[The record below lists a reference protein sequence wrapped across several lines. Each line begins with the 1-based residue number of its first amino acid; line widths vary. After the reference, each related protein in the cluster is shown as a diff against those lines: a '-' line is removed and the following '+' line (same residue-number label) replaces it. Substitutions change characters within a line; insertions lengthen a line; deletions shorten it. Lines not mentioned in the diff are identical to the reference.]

1 MISTRPLLA
10 VAVAGLAAL
19 AILFLNKREKLRDAV
34 SPIAAVAMFAI
45 VVSMAPTVLAGGT
58 VELRLFEV
66 LPGIDVALR
75 ADALGMVF
83 ATVSSLLWI
92 VAAVYSIG
100 YMRHLHEHAQT
111 RFFACF
117 ATSLAAAVGGAF
129 AANLFTL
136 VIFYEVLSLV
146 TYPLVYHHED
156 EEGWRGSRKYL
167 VYLMGASK
175 SVLLAALALT
185 YHIAGSLDFVRGGLL
200 TGANASATLLTV
212 VYFCYLFGF
221 AKAAV
226 MPMHAWLPAA
236 MVAPTPVSALLHAV
250 AVVKMGVFCVLR
262 VIFHV
267 FGVSTVGE
275 LGLGAATAYL
285 VSFTILM
292 ASVYALTRDDLKARL
307 AYSTVSQ
314 LSYIVLGAVLLSPLA
329 MVGGIIHI
337 AAHAFSKITLFF
349 CAGSIYCASGKRN
362 ISDMAGIG
370 RRLPWTMGAF
380 FVASLSMI
388 GIPPTAGFVSKW
400 YLAEGSVEAGQM
412 AFLAVLLASSV
423 LNAAYFLP
431 VSYTAFFEAET
442 KESRAPV
449 REIPLVAIPLVATAI
464 LSVLMGIFPY
474 YVPHPRG
481 RSDPMIKPVVDFFG
495 DAQYARLRRRLFYL
509 VLVLIVAA
517 DFLVPRAHAEYL
529 WERLPGWPAAYGFGS
544 CVLLIFVSKFLGH
557 RAGLMRRE
565 DYYD

>member
-1 MISTRPLLA
+1 MSVRPLLA

-19 AILFLNKREKLRDAV
+19 AVLLLNTRETLRDAV
-34 SPIAAVAMFAI
+34 SPLAAMAMFAI
-45 VVSMAPTVLAGGT
+45 IASMAPTVLAGGT
-58 VELRLFEV
+58 VELRLFEI
-66 LPGIDVALR
+66 LPGIDFALR

-83 ATVSSLLWI
+83 ATVSSLLWL
-92 VAAVYSIG
+92 AAAIYSVG

-156 EEGWRGSRKYL
+156 AEAWTGGRKYL

-175 SVLLAALALT
+175 SLLLAALALT
-185 YHIAGSLDFVRGGLL
+185 YQIAGSLDFVEGGLL
-200 TGANASATLLTV
+200 AGNAAPAALLMGI
-212 VYFCYLFGF
+212 YFCYLFGF
-221 AKAAV
+221 AKAAI

-262 VIFHV
+262 VVFHV
-267 FGVSTVGE
+267 FGTDLVAG
-275 LGLGAATAYL
+275 LGLGIATAYL

-314 LSYIVLGAVLLSPLA
+314 LSYIVLGAVLASPVA

-337 AAHAFSKITLFF
+337 AAHAFPKITLFF
-349 CAGSIYCASGKRN
+349 CAGVIYCASGKRN
-362 ISDMAGIG
+362 VSEMAGIG

-388 GIPPTAGFVSKW
+388 GTPPTAGFVSKW
-400 YLAEGSVEAGQM
+400 YLALGSLEAGET
-412 AFLAVLLASSV
+412 AFMIVLLASSI

-431 VSYTAFFEAET
+431 VSYVAFFGTGPPVSDAT
-442 KESRAPV
+442 V
-449 REIPLVAIPLVATAI
+449 REIPMMTIPLVATAI
-464 LSVLMGIFPY
+464 LSVSMGLFPGY
-474 YVPHPRG
+474 FLALAEG
-481 RSDPMIKPVVDFFG
+481 VV
-495 DAQYARLRRRLFYL
+495 R
-509 VLVLIVAA
+509 
-517 DFLVPRAHAEYL
+517 
-529 WERLPGWPAAYGFGS
+529 
-544 CVLLIFVSKFLGH
+544 
-557 RAGLMRRE
+557 
-565 DYYD
+565 

>member
-1 MISTRPLLA
+1 MSIRPLLA
-10 VAVAGLAAL
+10 VAVAGLAAVAVL
-19 AILFLNKREKLRDAV
+19 LLNHRETLRDVV
-34 SPIAAVAMFAI
+34 SPLAALATFAI
-45 VVSMAPTVLAGGT
+45 VASMAPTVLAGGT
-58 VELRLFEV
+58 VDLRLFEI
-66 LPGIDVALR
+66 LPGIDFAFR

-83 ATVSSLLWI
+83 ATVSSLLWV
-92 VAAVYSIG
+92 VAAIYSIG
-100 YMRHLHEHAQT
+100 YMRHLKEHAQT

-117 ATSLAAAVGGAF
+117 ATSIAAAIGGAF

-136 VIFYEVLSLV
+136 VIFYEMLSLV

-185 YHIAGSLDFVRGGLL
+185 YQLAGSLDFVAGGLL
-200 TGANASATLLTV
+200 ARVDAPAALLTV

-262 VIFHV
+262 VVFHV
-267 FGVSTVGE
+267 FGTGLVHG
-275 LGLGAATAYL
+275 LGLGIATAYL

-314 LSYIVLGAVLLSPLA
+314 LSYIVLGAVLSSPVA
-329 MVGGIIHI
+329 MAGGIIHI

-349 CAGSIYCASGKRN
+349 CAGSIFCASGKRN
-362 ISDMAGIG
+362 IGDMAGIG

-388 GIPPTAGFVSKW
+388 GMPPTAGFVSKW
-400 YLAEGSVEAGQM
+400 YLALGSVEAGET
-412 AFLAVLLASSV
+412 AFTIVLLVSSV

-431 VSYTAFFEAET
+431 VSYVAFFGAQPSENPTPENST
-442 KESRAPV
+442 PENSKPV
-449 REIPLVAIPLVATAI
+449 RENPMMTIPLVATAI
-464 LSVLMGIFPY
+464 LSVLMGVFPDY
-474 YVPHPRG
+474 
-481 RSDPMIKPVVDFFG
+481 
-495 DAQYARLRRRLFYL
+495 
-509 VLVLIVAA
+509 
-517 DFLVPRAHAEYL
+517 FLTL
-529 WERLPGWPAAYGFGS
+529 AYG
-544 CVLLIFVSKFLGH
+544 VI
-557 RAGLMRRE
+557 R
-565 DYYD
+565 

>member
-1 MISTRPLLA
+1 MDPVVSIRPLLA
-10 VAVAGLAAL
+10 ITVAGLAAL
-19 AILFLNKREKLRDAV
+19 AVLLLNNRERLRDLV
-34 SPIAAVAMFAI
+34 SPLAAIAMFAI

-58 VELRLFEV
+58 VELRLFETV
-66 LPGIDVALR
+66 PGIDFAFRV
-75 ADALGMVF
+75 DALGMVF

-92 VAAVYSIG
+92 VAAIYSIG
-100 YMRHLHEHAQT
+100 YMRHLNEHAQT

-117 ATSLAAAVGGAF
+117 ASSLAAAAGGAF

-175 SVLLAALALT
+175 SALLAALALT
-185 YHIAGSLDFVRGGLL
+185 YHIAGSLDFVAGGLL
-200 TGANASATLLTV
+200 AGSNASAALLTV

-262 VIFHV
+262 VVFHV
-267 FGVSTVGE
+267 FGTELVGG
-275 LGLGAATAYL
+275 LGLGIATAYL
-285 VSFTILM
+285 ASFTILM

-314 LSYIVLGAVLLSPLA
+314 LSYIVLGAVLLSPVA

-388 GIPPTAGFVSKW
+388 GVPPTAGFVSKW
-400 YLAEGSVEAGQM
+400 YLAEGAVAAGET
-412 AFLAVLLASSV
+412 AFLVVLLVSSI

-431 VSYTAFFEAET
+431 VSYAAFFQAER
-442 KESRAPV
+442 KEESRTTV
-449 REIPLVAIPLVATAI
+449 REIPLVTIPLVATAI
-464 LSVLMGIFPY
+464 LSVLMGIFPGY
-474 YVPHPRG
+474 
-481 RSDPMIKPVVDFFG
+481 F
-495 DAQYARLRRRLFYL
+495 LTL
-509 VLVLIVAA
+509 A
-517 DFLVPRAHAEYL
+517 DGVIR
-529 WERLPGWPAAYGFGS
+529 
-544 CVLLIFVSKFLGH
+544 
-557 RAGLMRRE
+557 
-565 DYYD
+565 

>member
-1 MISTRPLLA
+1 MDPVVSIRPLLA
-10 VAVAGLAAL
+10 IAVAGLAAL
-19 AILFLNKREKLRDAV
+19 SVLLLHNRERLRDLV
-34 SPIAAVAMFAI
+34 SPLAAIAMFAI

-66 LPGIDVALR
+66 LPGIDFAFRV
-75 ADALGMVF
+75 DALGMVF

-92 VAAVYSIG
+92 VAAIYSVG
-100 YMRHLHEHAQT
+100 YMRHLNEHAQT

-117 ATSLAAAVGGAF
+117 ASSLAAAAGGAF

-136 VIFYEVLSLV
+136 VIFYEALSLA

-156 EEGWRGSRKYL
+156 EEGWRGGRKYL

-175 SVLLAALALT
+175 SALLAALALT
-185 YHIAGSLDFVRGGLL
+185 YHIAGSLDFVAGGLL
-200 TGANASATLLTV
+200 AASDASAALLTV

-262 VIFHV
+262 VVFHV
-267 FGVSTVGE
+267 FGTGLVDGLS
-275 LGLGAATAYL
+275 LGIATAYL
-285 VSFTILM
+285 ASFTILM

-314 LSYIVLGAVLLSPLA
+314 LSYIVLGAVLLSPVA

-362 ISDMAGIG
+362 VSDMAGIG

-380 FVASLSMI
+380 FIASLSMI

-400 YLAEGSVEAGQM
+400 YLAEGAVAAGET
-412 AFLAVLLASSV
+412 AFLVVLLVSSV

-431 VSYTAFFEAET
+431 VSYAAFFQAERQ
-442 KESRAPV
+442 ESRTTV
-449 REIPLVAIPLVATAI
+449 REIPLVTIPLVTTAI
-464 LSVLMGIFPY
+464 LSVLMGIFPGY
-474 YVPHPRG
+474 
-481 RSDPMIKPVVDFFG
+481 F
-495 DAQYARLRRRLFYL
+495 LTL
-509 VLVLIVAA
+509 A
-517 DFLVPRAHAEYL
+517 DGVIR
-529 WERLPGWPAAYGFGS
+529 
-544 CVLLIFVSKFLGH
+544 
-557 RAGLMRRE
+557 
-565 DYYD
+565 

>member
-1 MISTRPLLA
+1 LDPVVSIRPLLA
-10 VAVAGLAAL
+10 VGVAVLAAL
-19 AILFLNKREKLRDAV
+19 AVIVLNGRERIRDAV
-34 SPIAAVAMFAI
+34 SPVAACAMFAI
-45 VVSMAPTVLAGGT
+45 VASMAPTVLAGGT

-66 LPGIDVALR
+66 LPGIDFAFRV
-75 ADALGMVF
+75 DALGMVF

-92 VAAVYSIG
+92 LAAIYSIG
-100 YMRHLHEHAQT
+100 YMRHLNEHAQT

-117 ATSLAAAVGGAF
+117 AASLAAAVGGAF

-156 EEGWRGSRKYL
+156 HEAWEGSRKYL

-185 YHIAGSLDFVRGGLL
+185 YSMAGSLDFAEGGLL
-200 TGANASATLLTV
+200 ARVDAPAALLTI

-226 MPMHAWLPAA
+226 MPMHAWLPSA

-262 VIFHV
+262 VVFHV
-267 FGVSTVGE
+267 FGTGLMGG
-275 LGLGAATAYL
+275 LGLGIATAYL

-292 ASVYALTRDDLKARL
+292 ASAYALTRDDLKARL

-314 LSYIVLGAVLLSPLA
+314 LSYIVLGAVLLSPAA
-329 MVGGIIHI
+329 MIGGIIHI

-349 CAGSIYCASGKRN
+349 CAGSVFCASGKRN

-400 YLAEGSVEAGQM
+400 YLALGSLEAGET
-412 AFLAVLLASSV
+412 AFLIVLLISSV

-431 VSYTAFFEAET
+431 VSYVAFFGAGVPAGL
-442 KESRAPV
+442 APV
-449 REIPLVAIPLVATAI
+449 REIPMVAVPLVATAI
-464 LSVLMGIFPY
+464 LSVSMGLFPGY
-474 YVPHPRG
+474 FLALAAG
-481 RSDPMIKPVVDFFG
+481 
-495 DAQYARLRRRLFYL
+495 
-509 VLVLIVAA
+509 VL
-517 DFLVPRAHAEYL
+517 
-529 WERLPGWPAAYGFGS
+529 
-544 CVLLIFVSKFLGH
+544 K
-557 RAGLMRRE
+557 
-565 DYYD
+565 

>member
-1 MISTRPLLA
+1 MDPVVSIRPLIA
-10 VAVAGLAAL
+10 IAIAGLAAL
-19 AILFLNKREKLRDAV
+19 FVLLLHKHEKLRDLV
-34 SPIAAVAMFAI
+34 SPVAAVLMFAI
-45 VVSMAPTVLAGGT
+45 VASMAPTVLSGGS
-58 VELRLFEV
+58 VELRLFEI
-66 LPGIDVALR
+66 LPGVDFAFR

-92 VAAVYSIG
+92 VAAIYSIG
-100 YMRHLHEHAQT
+100 YMRHLREHAQT
-111 RFFACF
+111 RFYACF
-117 ATSLAAAVGGAF
+117 ALSLAAAVGGAF

-156 EEGWRGSRKYL
+156 EEGWLGGRKYI

-185 YHIAGSLDFVRGGLL
+185 YQIAGSLDFVAGGLL
-200 TGANASATLLTV
+200 ARVEAPAALLTV

-262 VIFHV
+262 VVFHV
-267 FGVSTVGE
+267 FGVGLVGE
-275 LGLGAATAYL
+275 LGLGIATAYL

-314 LSYIVLGAVLLSPLA
+314 LSYVVLGAVLLSPVA
-329 MVGGIIHI
+329 MVGGIVHI

-388 GIPPTAGFVSKW
+388 GLPPTAGFVSKW
-400 YLAEGSVEAGQM
+400 YLAQGSVEAGEM
-412 AFLAVLLASSV
+412 AFLTVLLISSV

-431 VSYTAFFEAET
+431 VSYAAFFEAEPE
-442 KESRAPV
+442 ESRAAV
-449 REIPLVAIPLVATAI
+449 REIPMVTIPLVATAI
-464 LSVLMGIFPY
+464 LSVLMGIFPDY
-474 YVPHPRG
+474 FLTLASG
-481 RSDPMIKPVVDFFG
+481 VVG
-495 DAQYARLRRRLFYL
+495 
-509 VLVLIVAA
+509 
-517 DFLVPRAHAEYL
+517 
-529 WERLPGWPAAYGFGS
+529 
-544 CVLLIFVSKFLGH
+544 
-557 RAGLMRRE
+557 
-565 DYYD
+565 

>member
-1 MISTRPLLA
+1 MDPVVSIRPLLA
-10 VAVAGLAAL
+10 ITVAGLAAL
-19 AILFLNKREKLRDAV
+19 AVLLLNNRERLRDLV
-34 SPIAAVAMFAI
+34 SPLAAIAMFAI
-45 VVSMAPTVLAGGT
+45 VMSMAPTVLAGGT
-58 VELRLFEV
+58 VELRLFEI
-66 LPGIDVALR
+66 LPGIDFAFRV
-75 ADALGMVF
+75 DALGMVF

-92 VAAVYSIG
+92 VAAIYSIG
-100 YMRHLHEHAQT
+100 YMRYLNEHSQT

-117 ATSLAAAVGGAF
+117 ASSLAAAAGGAF

-175 SVLLAALALT
+175 SALLAALALT
-185 YHIAGSLDFVRGGLL
+185 YHIAGSLDFVAGGLL
-200 TGANASATLLTV
+200 AGSDASAALLTV

-262 VIFHV
+262 VVFHV
-267 FGVSTVGE
+267 FGTGLVGG
-275 LGLGAATAYL
+275 LGLGIATAYL

-314 LSYIVLGAVLLSPLA
+314 LSYIVLGAVLLSPVA

-380 FVASLSMI
+380 FIASLSMI
-388 GIPPTAGFVSKW
+388 GVPPTAGFVSKW
-400 YLAEGSVEAGQM
+400 YLAEGAVAAGEI
-412 AFLAVLLASSV
+412 AFLVVLLVSSV

-431 VSYTAFFEAET
+431 VSYAAFFQAERQ
-442 KESRAPV
+442 ESQTTV
-449 REIPLVAIPLVATAI
+449 REIPLVTIPLVATAI
-464 LSVLMGIFPY
+464 LSVLMGIFPGY
-474 YVPHPRG
+474 
-481 RSDPMIKPVVDFFG
+481 F
-495 DAQYARLRRRLFYL
+495 LTL
-509 VLVLIVAA
+509 A
-517 DFLVPRAHAEYL
+517 DGVIR
-529 WERLPGWPAAYGFGS
+529 
-544 CVLLIFVSKFLGH
+544 
-557 RAGLMRRE
+557 
-565 DYYD
+565 

>member
-1 MISTRPLLA
+1 MISIRPLLA
-10 VAVAGLAAL
+10 VAVAILAAL
-19 AILFLNKREKLRDAV
+19 AVLLLDKREKLRDAV
-34 SPIAAVAMFAI
+34 SPLAAIAMFAI
-45 VVSMAPTVLAGGT
+45 VASMAPTVLAGRT
-58 VELRLFEV
+58 IDLRLFEI
-66 LPGIDVALR
+66 LPGIDFAFRV
-75 ADALGMVF
+75 DALGMVF

-92 VAAVYSIG
+92 VASIYSIG
-100 YMRHLHEHAQT
+100 YMRHLNEHAQT

-117 ATSLAAAVGGAF
+117 AASLAAAAGGAF

-136 VIFYEVLSLV
+136 VIFYEALSLV

-156 EEGWRGSRKYL
+156 EEGWAGSRKYL

-185 YHIAGSLDFVRGGLL
+185 YQIAGSLDFVAGGLL
-200 TGANASATLLTV
+200 ARVDASASLLTII
-212 VYFCYLFGF
+212 YFCYLFGF

-262 VIFHV
+262 VVFHV
-267 FGVSTVGE
+267 FGAGLMGG
-275 LGLGAATAYL
+275 LGLGLATAYV

-292 ASVYALTRDDLKARL
+292 ASIYALTRDDLKARL

-314 LSYIVLGAVLLSPLA
+314 LSYVLLGAVLLSPVA

-380 FVASLSMI
+380 FVGSLSMI
-388 GIPPTAGFVSKW
+388 GVPPAAGFISKW
-400 YLAEGSVEAGQM
+400 YLALGSAEAGQTP
-412 AFLAVLLASSV
+412 FLIVLLISSV

-431 VSYTAFFEAET
+431 ISYVAFFGTEAREWPAT
-442 KESRAPV
+442 V
-449 REIPLVAIPLVATAI
+449 REIPMLTIPLVATAI
-464 LSVLMGIFPY
+464 LSVLMGIFPDY
-474 YVPHPRG
+474 FLALAER
-481 RSDPMIKPVVDFFG
+481 
-495 DAQYARLRRRLFYL
+495 
-509 VLVLIVAA
+509 IV
-517 DFLVPRAHAEYL
+517 R
-529 WERLPGWPAAYGFGS
+529 
-544 CVLLIFVSKFLGH
+544 
-557 RAGLMRRE
+557 
-565 DYYD
+565 

>member
-1 MISTRPLLA
+1 VDAVVSIRPLLA
-10 VAVAGLAAL
+10 VAVASLAAL
-19 AILFLNKREKLRDAV
+19 AVLLLNDREKLRDLV
-34 SPIAAVAMFAI
+34 SPFAAVVMFA
-45 VVSMAPTVLAGGT
+45 VVASMAPTVLAGGT
-58 VELRLFEV
+58 VDLRLFEI
-66 LPGIDVALR
+66 LPGIDFAFRV
-75 ADALGMVF
+75 DALGMVF

-92 VAAVYSIG
+92 VAAIYSIG
-100 YMRHLHEHAQT
+100 YMRHLNEHAQT
-111 RFFACF
+111 RFYACF

-185 YHIAGSLDFVRGGLL
+185 YSIAGSLDFVPGGLL
-200 TGANASATLLTV
+200 ARADVSATLLTV
-212 VYFCYLFGF
+212 IYFCYLFGF

-262 VIFHV
+262 VVFHV
-267 FGVSTVGE
+267 FGTGLVGK
-275 LGLGAATAYL
+275 LGLGLATAYL

-314 LSYIVLGAVLLSPLA
+314 LSYIVLGAVLLSPVA

-388 GIPPTAGFVSKW
+388 GVPPTAGFVSKW
-400 YLAEGSVEAGQM
+400 YLALGSVQAGEI
-412 AFLAVLLASSV
+412 AFLVVLLASSV

-431 VSYTAFFEAET
+431 VSYVAFFGEEAR
-442 KESRAPV
+442 ESPATV
-449 REIPLVAIPLVATAI
+449 REIPLVTVPLVATAI
-464 LSVLMGIFPY
+464 LSVLMGIFPGY
-474 YVPHPRG
+474 
-481 RSDPMIKPVVDFFG
+481 F
-495 DAQYARLRRRLFYL
+495 L
-509 VLVLIVAA
+509 VLAQGVV
-517 DFLVPRAHAEYL
+517 R
-529 WERLPGWPAAYGFGS
+529 
-544 CVLLIFVSKFLGH
+544 
-557 RAGLMRRE
+557 
-565 DYYD
+565 

>member
-1 MISTRPLLA
+1 MDPVTSIRPLLA

-19 AILFLNKREKLRDAV
+19 AVLLLNNREKLRDIV
-34 SPIAAVAMFAI
+34 SPLAALAMFAI

-58 VELRLFEV
+58 IDLRLFEI
-66 LPGIDVALR
+66 LPGIDFAFR

-92 VAAVYSIG
+92 VAAIYSIG
-100 YMRHLHEHAQT
+100 YMRHLKEHAQT

-117 ATSLAAAVGGAF
+117 AASLAAAVGGAF

-136 VIFYEVLSLV
+136 VIFYELLSLV

-156 EEGWRGSRKYL
+156 DEGWTGSRKYL

-185 YHIAGSLDFVRGGLL
+185 YHIAGSLDFVAGGLL
-200 TGANASATLLTV
+200 AGVDASAALLTV

-262 VIFHV
+262 VVFHV
-267 FGVSTVGE
+267 FGAGLVDG
-275 LGLGAATAYL
+275 LGLGIATAYL

-314 LSYIVLGAVLLSPLA
+314 LSYIVLGAVLLSPVA

-388 GIPPTAGFVSKW
+388 GMPPTAGFVSKW
-400 YLAEGSVEAGQM
+400 YLARGSVEAGEI
-412 AFLAVLLASSV
+412 AFLIVLLVSSV

-431 VSYTAFFEAET
+431 VSYVAFFQTEAL
-442 KESRAPV
+442 ESPATV
-449 REIPLVAIPLVATAI
+449 REIPMVTIPLVATAI
-464 LSVLMGIFPY
+464 LSVSMGIFPDY
-474 YVPHPRG
+474 FLALAEG
-481 RSDPMIKPVVDFFG
+481 VV
-495 DAQYARLRRRLFYL
+495 R
-509 VLVLIVAA
+509 
-517 DFLVPRAHAEYL
+517 
-529 WERLPGWPAAYGFGS
+529 
-544 CVLLIFVSKFLGH
+544 
-557 RAGLMRRE
+557 
-565 DYYD
+565 

>member
-1 MISTRPLLA
+1 MDPVTSIRPLLA

-19 AILFLNKREKLRDAV
+19 AILLLNNREKLRDVV
-34 SPIAAVAMFAI
+34 SPLAAIAMFAI

-58 VELRLFEV
+58 VDLRLFEI
-66 LPGIDVALR
+66 LPGIDFAFRV
-75 ADALGMVF
+75 DALGMVF

-92 VAAVYSIG
+92 VAAIYSIG
-100 YMRHLHEHAQT
+100 YMRHLNEHAQT

-129 AANLFTL
+129 SANLFTL

-156 EEGWRGSRKYL
+156 EEGWAGSRKYL

-185 YHIAGSLDFVRGGLL
+185 YHIAGSLDFVAGGLL
-200 TGANASATLLTV
+200 AGVDASPALLTV

-262 VIFHV
+262 VVFHIFGTGLV
-267 FGVSTVGE
+267 DG
-275 LGLGAATAYL
+275 LGLGIATAYL

-292 ASVYALTRDDLKARL
+292 ASIYALTRDDLKARL

-314 LSYIVLGAVLLSPLA
+314 LSCIVLGAVLLSPVA
-329 MVGGIIHI
+329 MVGGILHI

-380 FVASLSMI
+380 FVGSLSMI
-388 GIPPTAGFVSKW
+388 GVPPTAGFVSKW
-400 YLAEGSVEAGQM
+400 YLALGSVEAGDI
-412 AFLAVLLASSV
+412 AFLIVILVSSV

-431 VSYTAFFEAET
+431 VSYVAFFGT
-442 KESRAPV
+442 SSQESPATV
-449 REIPLVAIPLVATAI
+449 REIPMMTVPLVATAI
-464 LSVLMGIFPY
+464 LSVLMGVFPDY
-474 YVPHPRG
+474 FLALAQG
-481 RSDPMIKPVVDFFG
+481 VV
-495 DAQYARLRRRLFYL
+495 R
-509 VLVLIVAA
+509 
-517 DFLVPRAHAEYL
+517 
-529 WERLPGWPAAYGFGS
+529 
-544 CVLLIFVSKFLGH
+544 
-557 RAGLMRRE
+557 
-565 DYYD
+565 

>member
-1 MISTRPLLA
+1 MDPVVSIRPLLA
-10 VAVAGLAAL
+10 ITVAGLAAL
-19 AILFLNKREKLRDAV
+19 AVLLLNNRERLRDLV
-34 SPIAAVAMFAI
+34 SPLAAIAMFAI

-58 VELRLFEV
+58 VELRLFEI
-66 LPGIDVALR
+66 LPGIDFAFRV
-75 ADALGMVF
+75 DALGMVF

-92 VAAVYSIG
+92 VAAIYSIG
-100 YMRHLHEHAQT
+100 YMRHLNEHAQT

-117 ATSLAAAVGGAF
+117 ASSLAAAAGGAF

-175 SVLLAALALT
+175 SALLAALALT
-185 YHIAGSLDFVRGGLL
+185 YHIAGSLDFVAGGLL
-200 TGANASATLLTV
+200 AGSGASAALLTV

-262 VIFHV
+262 VVFHV
-267 FGVSTVGE
+267 FGTGLVGG
-275 LGLGAATAYL
+275 LGLGIATAYL
-285 VSFTILM
+285 ASFTILM

-314 LSYIVLGAVLLSPLA
+314 LSYIVLGAVLLSPVA

-388 GIPPTAGFVSKW
+388 GVPPTAGFVSKW
-400 YLAEGSVEAGQM
+400 YLAEGAVAAGET
-412 AFLAVLLASSV
+412 AFLVVILVSSI

-431 VSYTAFFEAET
+431 VSYAAFFQAERQE
-442 KESRAPV
+442 ESRTTV
-449 REIPLVAIPLVATAI
+449 REIPLVTIPLVATAI
-464 LSVLMGIFPY
+464 LSVLMGIFPGY
-474 YVPHPRG
+474 
-481 RSDPMIKPVVDFFG
+481 F
-495 DAQYARLRRRLFYL
+495 LTL
-509 VLVLIVAA
+509 A
-517 DFLVPRAHAEYL
+517 DGVIR
-529 WERLPGWPAAYGFGS
+529 
-544 CVLLIFVSKFLGH
+544 
-557 RAGLMRRE
+557 
-565 DYYD
+565 

>member
-1 MISTRPLLA
+1 MDPVVSIRPLLA
-10 VAVAGLAAL
+10 IAVAGLAAL
-19 AILFLNKREKLRDAV
+19 AVLLLNNRERLRDLV
-34 SPIAAVAMFAI
+34 SPLAAIAMFAI
-45 VVSMAPTVLAGGT
+45 VMSMAPTVLAGGT
-58 VELRLFEV
+58 VELRLFEI
-66 LPGIDVALR
+66 LPGIDFAFRV
-75 ADALGMVF
+75 DALGMVF

-92 VAAVYSIG
+92 VAAIYSVG
-100 YMRHLHEHAQT
+100 YMRHLNEHAQT

-117 ATSLAAAVGGAF
+117 ASSLAAAAGGAF

-175 SVLLAALALT
+175 SALLAALALT
-185 YHIAGSLDFVRGGLL
+185 YHIAGSLDFVAGGLL
-200 TGANASATLLTV
+200 AGSDASAALLTV

-262 VIFHV
+262 VVFHV
-267 FGVSTVGE
+267 FGIGLVAG
-275 LGLGAATAYL
+275 LGLGIATAYL
-285 VSFTILM
+285 ASFTILM

-307 AYSTVSQ
+307 AYSTISQ
-314 LSYIVLGAVLLSPLA
+314 LSYIVLGAVLLSPVA

-400 YLAEGSVEAGQM
+400 YLAEGAVAAGET
-412 AFLAVLLASSV
+412 AFLVVLLVSSI

-431 VSYTAFFEAET
+431 ISYAAFFQVEKQE
-442 KESRAPV
+442 ESRTTI
-449 REIPLVAIPLVATAI
+449 REIPLVTIPLVATAI
-464 LSVLMGIFPY
+464 LSVLMGIFPGY
-474 YVPHPRG
+474 
-481 RSDPMIKPVVDFFG
+481 F
-495 DAQYARLRRRLFYL
+495 LTL
-509 VLVLIVAA
+509 A
-517 DFLVPRAHAEYL
+517 DGVTR
-529 WERLPGWPAAYGFGS
+529 
-544 CVLLIFVSKFLGH
+544 
-557 RAGLMRRE
+557 
-565 DYYD
+565 

>member
-1 MISTRPLLA
+1 MDPVVSIRPLLA
-10 VAVAGLAAL
+10 VTVAGLAAL
-19 AILFLNKREKLRDAV
+19 AVLLLNKRERLRDLV
-34 SPIAAVAMFAI
+34 SPLAAIAMFAI

-58 VELRLFEV
+58 VELRLFEI
-66 LPGIDVALR
+66 LPGTDFAFRV
-75 ADALGMVF
+75 DALGMVF

-92 VAAVYSIG
+92 VAAIYSVG
-100 YMRHLHEHAQT
+100 YMRHLNEHAQT

-117 ATSLAAAVGGAF
+117 ASSLAAAAGGAF

-175 SVLLAALALT
+175 SALLAALALT
-185 YHIAGSLDFVRGGLL
+185 YHIAGSLDFVAGGLL
-200 TGANASATLLTV
+200 AGSDASAALLTV

-262 VIFHV
+262 VVFHV
-267 FGVSTVGE
+267 FGTGLVGG
-275 LGLGAATAYL
+275 LGLGIVTAYL
-285 VSFTILM
+285 ASFTILM

-314 LSYIVLGAVLLSPLA
+314 LSYIVLGAVLLSPVA

-362 ISDMAGIG
+362 ISDMAGVG

-388 GIPPTAGFVSKW
+388 GVPPTAGFVSKW
-400 YLAEGSVEAGQM
+400 YLALGSVEAGEI
-412 AFLAVLLASSV
+412 AFLIVLLVSSV

-431 VSYTAFFEAET
+431 VSYAAFFGTEEQ
-442 KESRAPV
+442 ESPATV
-449 REIPLVAIPLVATAI
+449 REIPMMTIPLVVTAL
-464 LSVLMGIFPY
+464 LSVLMGIFPGY
-474 YVPHPRG
+474 FLALAEG
-481 RSDPMIKPVVDFFG
+481 VV
-495 DAQYARLRRRLFYL
+495 R
-509 VLVLIVAA
+509 
-517 DFLVPRAHAEYL
+517 
-529 WERLPGWPAAYGFGS
+529 
-544 CVLLIFVSKFLGH
+544 
-557 RAGLMRRE
+557 
-565 DYYD
+565 

>member
-1 MISTRPLLA
+1 LLA

-19 AILFLNKREKLRDAV
+19 AVLLLNNREKLRDVV
-34 SPIAAVAMFAI
+34 SPLAAIVLFAI
-45 VVSMAPTVLAGGT
+45 VASMAPTVLAGGT
-58 VELRLFEV
+58 VDLRLFEI
-66 LPGIDVALR
+66 LPGIDFAFRV
-75 ADALGMVF
+75 DALGMVF

-92 VAAVYSIG
+92 VAAIYSIG
-100 YMRHLHEHAQT
+100 YMRHLNEHAQT

-129 AANLFTL
+129 SANLFTL

-156 EEGWRGSRKYL
+156 QEGWRGSRKYL

-185 YHIAGSLDFVRGGLL
+185 YHIAGSLDFVAGGLL
-200 TGANASATLLTV
+200 AGADASPALLTV

-262 VIFHV
+262 VVFHIF
-267 FGVSTVGE
+267 GTGLVGG
-275 LGLGAATAYL
+275 LGLGIATAYL
-285 VSFTILM
+285 ASFTILM
-292 ASVYALTRDDLKARL
+292 ASIYALTRDDLKARL

-314 LSYIVLGAVLLSPLA
+314 LSYIVLGAVLLSPVA

-370 RRLPWTMGAF
+370 RKLPWTMGAF
-380 FVASLSMI
+380 FVGSLSMI
-388 GIPPTAGFVSKW
+388 GVPPTAGFVSKW
-400 YLAEGSVEAGQM
+400 YLALGSVEAGDI
-412 AFLAVLLASSV
+412 AFLIVLLVSSV

-431 VSYTAFFEAET
+431 VSYTAFFGTAT
-442 KESRAPV
+442 QESPATV
-449 REIPLVAIPLVATAI
+449 REIPMMTVPLVATAI
-464 LSVLMGIFPY
+464 LSVLMGIFPDY
-474 YVPHPRG
+474 FLALAQG
-481 RSDPMIKPVVDFFG
+481 VV
-495 DAQYARLRRRLFYL
+495 R
-509 VLVLIVAA
+509 
-517 DFLVPRAHAEYL
+517 
-529 WERLPGWPAAYGFGS
+529 
-544 CVLLIFVSKFLGH
+544 
-557 RAGLMRRE
+557 
-565 DYYD
+565 

>member
-1 MISTRPLLA
+1 MDPVISIRPLLA

-19 AILFLNKREKLRDAV
+19 AVLLLNNREKLRDVV
-34 SPIAAVAMFAI
+34 SPLAAIAMFAI
-45 VVSMAPTVLAGGT
+45 VASMAPTVLAGGT
-58 VELRLFEV
+58 VDLRLFEI
-66 LPGIDVALR
+66 LPGIDFAFRV
-75 ADALGMVF
+75 DALGMVF

-92 VAAVYSIG
+92 VAAIYSIG
-100 YMRHLHEHAQT
+100 YMRHLNEHAQT

-156 EEGWRGSRKYL
+156 EEGWTGSRKYL

-185 YHIAGSLDFVRGGLL
+185 YHIAGSLDFVAGGLL
-200 TGANASATLLTV
+200 AGVDASAALLTV

-262 VIFHV
+262 VVFHV
-267 FGVSTVGE
+267 FGAGLVDG
-275 LGLGAATAYL
+275 LGLGIATAYL

-314 LSYIVLGAVLLSPLA
+314 LSYIVLGAVLLSPVA

-388 GIPPTAGFVSKW
+388 GMPPTAGFVSKW
-400 YLAEGSVEAGQM
+400 YLALGSVEAGEI
-412 AFLAVLLASSV
+412 AFLIVLLVSSV

-431 VSYTAFFEAET
+431 VSYVAFFGTEAQ
-442 KESRAPV
+442 ESPATV
-449 REIPLVAIPLVATAI
+449 REIPMVTIPLVATAI
-464 LSVLMGIFPY
+464 LSVSMGIFPDY
-474 YVPHPRG
+474 FLALAEG
-481 RSDPMIKPVVDFFG
+481 VV
-495 DAQYARLRRRLFYL
+495 R
-509 VLVLIVAA
+509 
-517 DFLVPRAHAEYL
+517 
-529 WERLPGWPAAYGFGS
+529 
-544 CVLLIFVSKFLGH
+544 
-557 RAGLMRRE
+557 
-565 DYYD
+565 

>member
-1 MISTRPLLA
+1 MDPVISIRPLLA

-19 AILFLNKREKLRDAV
+19 AVLLLNNREKLRDVV
-34 SPIAAVAMFAI
+34 SPLAAIVMFVI

-58 VELRLFEV
+58 VDLRLFEI
-66 LPGIDVALR
+66 LPGIDFAFRV
-75 ADALGMVF
+75 DALGMVF

-92 VAAVYSIG
+92 VAAIYSIG
-100 YMRHLHEHAQT
+100 YMRHLNEHAQT

-129 AANLFTL
+129 SANLFTL

-167 VYLMGASK
+167 VYLIGASK

-185 YHIAGSLDFVRGGLL
+185 YHIAGSLDFVAGGLL
-200 TGANASATLLTV
+200 AGAEASPALLTV

-262 VIFHV
+262 VVFHIF
-267 FGVSTVGE
+267 GTGLVGG
-275 LGLGAATAYL
+275 LGLGIATAYL
-285 VSFTILM
+285 ASFTILM

-314 LSYIVLGAVLLSPLA
+314 LSYIVLGAVLLSPVA

-362 ISDMAGIG
+362 ISDMGGIG
-370 RRLPWTMGAF
+370 RKLPWTMGAF
-380 FVASLSMI
+380 FVGSLSMI
-388 GIPPTAGFVSKW
+388 GVPPTAGFVSKW
-400 YLAEGSVEAGQM
+400 FLALGSVEAGDI
-412 AFLAVLLASSV
+412 AFLIVLLVSSV

-431 VSYTAFFEAET
+431 VSYTAFFGTAAQ
-442 KESRAPV
+442 ESPATV
-449 REIPLVAIPLVATAI
+449 REIPMMTVPLVATAI
-464 LSVLMGIFPY
+464 LSVLMGIFPDY
-474 YVPHPRG
+474 FLALAQG
-481 RSDPMIKPVVDFFG
+481 VV
-495 DAQYARLRRRLFYL
+495 R
-509 VLVLIVAA
+509 
-517 DFLVPRAHAEYL
+517 
-529 WERLPGWPAAYGFGS
+529 
-544 CVLLIFVSKFLGH
+544 
-557 RAGLMRRE
+557 
-565 DYYD
+565 

>member
-1 MISTRPLLA
+1 MDPVVSIRPLLA
-10 VAVAGLAAL
+10 VTVAGLAAL
-19 AILFLNKREKLRDAV
+19 AVLLLNKRERLRDLV
-34 SPIAAVAMFAI
+34 SPLAAIAMFAI

-58 VELRLFEV
+58 VELRLFEI
-66 LPGIDVALR
+66 LPGIDFAFRV
-75 ADALGMVF
+75 DALGMVF

-92 VAAVYSIG
+92 VAAIYSVG
-100 YMRHLHEHAQT
+100 YMRHLNEHAQT

-117 ATSLAAAVGGAF
+117 ASSLAAAAGGAF

-175 SVLLAALALT
+175 SALLAALALT
-185 YHIAGSLDFVRGGLL
+185 YHIAGSLDFVAGGLL
-200 TGANASATLLTV
+200 AGSDASAALLTV
-212 VYFCYLFGF
+212 IYFCYLFGF

-226 MPMHAWLPAA
+226 IPMHAWLPAA

-262 VIFHV
+262 VVFHV
-267 FGVSTVGE
+267 FGTGLVGG
-275 LGLGAATAYL
+275 LGLGIVTAYL
-285 VSFTILM
+285 ASFTILM

-314 LSYIVLGAVLLSPLA
+314 LSYIVLGAVLLSPVA

-362 ISDMAGIG
+362 ISDMAGVG

-388 GIPPTAGFVSKW
+388 GVPPTAGFVSKW
-400 YLAEGSVEAGQM
+400 YLALGSVEAGEI
-412 AFLAVLLASSV
+412 AFLIVLLVSSV

-431 VSYTAFFEAET
+431 VSYAAFFGTEEQ
-442 KESRAPV
+442 ESPATV
-449 REIPLVAIPLVATAI
+449 REIPMMTIPLVVTAL
-464 LSVLMGIFPY
+464 LSVLMGIFPGY
-474 YVPHPRG
+474 FLALAEG
-481 RSDPMIKPVVDFFG
+481 VV
-495 DAQYARLRRRLFYL
+495 R
-509 VLVLIVAA
+509 
-517 DFLVPRAHAEYL
+517 
-529 WERLPGWPAAYGFGS
+529 
-544 CVLLIFVSKFLGH
+544 
-557 RAGLMRRE
+557 
-565 DYYD
+565 

>member
-1 MISTRPLLA
+1 MSIRPLLA

-19 AILFLNKREKLRDAV
+19 AVLLLNDRERLRDLV
-34 SPIAAVAMFAI
+34 SPLAAFVMFAI
-45 VVSMAPTVLAGGT
+45 VASMAPTVLAGGT
-58 VELRLFEV
+58 VELRLFEI
-66 LPGIDVALR
+66 LPGIDFAFR

-92 VAAVYSIG
+92 VAAIYSIG
-100 YMRHLHEHAQT
+100 YMRHLEEHAQT

-156 EEGWRGSRKYL
+156 EEAWAGSRKYL

-175 SVLLAALALT
+175 SLLLAALALT
-185 YHIAGSLDFVRGGLL
+185 YHVAGSLDFVAGGLL
-200 TGANASATLLTV
+200 ARVDASASLLTV

-221 AKAAV
+221 SKAAV

-262 VIFHV
+262 VVFHV
-267 FGVSTVGE
+267 FGTGLVGG
-275 LGLGAATAYL
+275 LGLGLATAYL

-292 ASVYALTRDDLKARL
+292 ASIYALTRDDLKARL

-314 LSYIVLGAVLLSPLA
+314 LSYIVLGAVLLSPVA

-362 ISDMAGIG
+362 VSDMAGIG

-400 YLAEGSVEAGQM
+400 YLALGSVAAGET
-412 AFLAVLLASSV
+412 AFMIVLLVSSV

-431 VSYTAFFEAET
+431 VSYIAFFGTEAR
-442 KESRAPV
+442 ESPATV
-449 REIPLVAIPLVATAI
+449 REIPMVTIPLVATAI
-464 LSVLMGIFPY
+464 LSVLMGIFPGY
-474 YVPHPRG
+474 FLALADG
-481 RSDPMIKPVVDFFG
+481 VV
-495 DAQYARLRRRLFYL
+495 R
-509 VLVLIVAA
+509 
-517 DFLVPRAHAEYL
+517 
-529 WERLPGWPAAYGFGS
+529 
-544 CVLLIFVSKFLGH
+544 
-557 RAGLMRRE
+557 
-565 DYYD
+565 